1 MSQLSIPGGVQSTV
15 TSMSVC
21 LSACISQKPN
31 SNTTPNLLCMLTV
44 AVVQSSYDSTAIYFI
59 RTIIYKSQENYL
71 ITLTFRSHHETFIRR
86 SWYSVPPDLYVTI
99 SCHIK
104 KMVVGMTH
112 LIAALIT
119 IYRPV
124 AFLADMYWFL
134 DPSESCLRPISWCNS
149 WSSHQYPEELSTSF
163 FWWRSRDEKETS
175 K

>member
-1 MSQLSIPGGVQSTV
+1 MTYYTFHMSQLSIPGGVQSTV

-112 LIAALIT
+112 LIAALI
-119 IYRPV
+119 
-124 AFLADMYWFL
+124 
-134 DPSESCLRPISWCNS
+134 
-149 WSSHQYPEELSTSF
+149 LSLIHIWRCRRSYAC
-163 FWWRSRDEKETS
+163 RSRWS
-175 K
+175 PYH